1 MTDLLAHESAIRLGC
16 FLGILLAMMG
26 WEWRLPRRAP
36 SLPRARRWPANLGI
50 VAVDSAVLRLAFPVL
65 AVGAAQLAETRGWG
79 LFHWLNAPFWP
90 AFVASMLLLDLT
102 IYAQH
107 VAFHK
112 IPLLWRL
119 HRMHHTDLDF
129 DVTTALRFHPLEIV
143 LSMLIKWAVVVLLGA
158 PPVAV
163 LVFEVVLNA
172 TAMFNH
178 GNVRLP
184 PRLDR
189 ALRWLVVTPDMHRVH
204 HSIRREET
212 DSNFGFNLPWWD
224 RLFGTYRDQP
234 RDGHSGMTI
243 GLEYFR
249 DWRATRLEGLL
260 LQPFLVPERPKP
272 DSGHRS

>member
-143 LSMLIKWAVVVLLGA
+143 LSMLIKWAVVVLPGA

>member
-16 FLGILLAMMG
+16 FLGVLLAMMG

-249 DWRATRLEGLL
+249 DWRATRLDRLL
-260 LQPFLVPERPKP
+260 LQPFLTPERDDPESP
-272 DSGHRS
+272 